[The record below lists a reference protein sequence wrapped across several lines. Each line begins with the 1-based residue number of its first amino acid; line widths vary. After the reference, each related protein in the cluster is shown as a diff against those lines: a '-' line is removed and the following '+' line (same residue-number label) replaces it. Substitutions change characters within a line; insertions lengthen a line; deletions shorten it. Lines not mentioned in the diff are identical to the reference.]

1 MAKHISQL
9 NIVNAINRDREVKM
23 RKKNTQRSF
32 FRLLHPKGILSI
44 SEQIGDVDKI
54 SVDEIKDLLIGK
66 F

>member
-1 MAKHISQL
+1 
-9 NIVNAINRDREVKM
+9 M
-23 RKKNTQRSF
+23 RKRIRKGV